1 MPESPDLFAEVA
13 LLRDEVE
20 DQGEMID
27 SLVRASGKELK
38 AEILNAMKE
47 DPALAQIFLLVD
59 GRRTQG
65 EIVKVLTDRKV
76 KGASAAGVSLRMQ
89 RLHKDLYLVHLVR
102 RVAGGNVYRRSRLDQ
117 ALGISRAVSSKKG

>member
-20 DQGEMID
+20 EQGEMID